1 MNWATVVE
9 KVSPAVVKIETR
21 YGQGTGFLL
30 SLPEDFEFH
39 AIVTARHVIEHAAKW
54 DESILIHFSQE
65 EKPYLYREK
74 DRTILFNPRKQD
86 HAVLLV
92 GKRSLELL
100 RSPVELLPFNIS
112 LNVGEE
118 VGWLG
123 FPAGL
128 ELCFFSGKISRGAGA
143 FGIHEEVYL
152 IDGVA
157 ISGVSGGPVIF
168 KNEKDKIYVAGLI
181 SAYFPNRATGE
192 PLPGLSIAQTS
203 KVLYEKMEMAKELL
217 QVA

>member
-9 KVSPAVVKIETR
+9 DISPTVVKIETR
-21 YGQGTGFLL
+21 YSQGTGFLL
-30 SLPEDFEFH
+30 SIPEDFEFY
-39 AIVTARHVIEHAAKW
+39 AIATARHVIEHAAKW

-74 DRTILFNPRKQD
+74 DRTILFSPRKQD
-86 HAVLLV
+86 YAVLLI
-92 GKRSLELL
+92 GKGSLELL
-100 RSPVELLPFNIS
+100 CSPVKLLPFDIS
-112 LNVGEE
+112 LSVGAE
-118 VGWLG
+118 VAWLG

-143 FGIHEEVYL
+143 FGMHGEVYL

-157 ISGVSGGPVIF
+157 INGVSGGPVIF
-168 KNEKDKIYVAGLI
+168 KNEENEIYVAGLI

-192 PLPGLSIAQTS
+192 PLPGLAIAQTS
-203 KVLYEKMEMAKELL
+203 KVLYEEMKWAKELL
-217 QVA
+217 QVV